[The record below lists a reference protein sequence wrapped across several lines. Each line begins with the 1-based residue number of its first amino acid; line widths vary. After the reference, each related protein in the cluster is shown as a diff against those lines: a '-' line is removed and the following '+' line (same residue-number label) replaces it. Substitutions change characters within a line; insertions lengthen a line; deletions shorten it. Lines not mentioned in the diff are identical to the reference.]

1 MRNVPA
7 KLSIL
12 VFLGLLVFSTI
23 SGAFP
28 ADWKEYLTVQ
38 KKIQYMEEGIIQC
51 RPQYNS
57 SANLWD
63 CEDAYDNQFNNLKI
77 TQVK

>member
-1 MRNVPA
+1 MRNVTA

-28 ADWKEYLTVQ
+28 ANWKEYLIHIQ
-38 KKIQYMEEGIIQC
+38 KIQEIDQGTIQC
-51 RPQYNS
+51 RP
-57 SANLWD
+57 SANLWT
-63 CEDAYDNQFNNLKI
+63 CQDAYGNEFTNLKI

>member
-1 MRNVPA
+1 MRNEIA

-28 ADWKEYLTVQ
+28 ANWKEYLTVQ
-38 KKIQYMEEGIIQC
+38 KKIQYMEEGVIQC
-51 RPQYNS
+51 RP
-57 SANLWD
+57 SADLWN
-63 CEDAYDNQFNNLKI
+63 CEDAYGNQFTNLKI